1 MKLEEKKL
9 TGLLWA
15 TFVVLPVIA
24 AIGTWIFVVT
34 QRDIEFDFTIDWNYQ
49 PPEISESPPE
59 DPANEQTEPVSKG
72 RRGQ

>member
-15 TFVVLPVIA
+15 TLVVLPVIA
-24 AIGTWIFVVT
+24 AIGTWVFVVT
-34 QRDIEFDFTIDWNYQ
+34 QRNIEFDFTIDWNYQ
-49 PPEISESPPE
+49 PPEISESPAE
-59 DPANEQTEPVSKG
+59 DPAQEQSEPVNKG